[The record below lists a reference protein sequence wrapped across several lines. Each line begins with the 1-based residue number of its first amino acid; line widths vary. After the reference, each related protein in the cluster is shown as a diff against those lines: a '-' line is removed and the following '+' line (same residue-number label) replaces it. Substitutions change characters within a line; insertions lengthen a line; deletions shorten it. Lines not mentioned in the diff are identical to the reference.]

1 MTRELTGHHVNECN
15 EAILIEV
22 LDEPG
27 NGGACHKYRLTL
39 PSGAT
44 TDLSFQDGPIKEVG
58 TNGITHEALLTVL
71 IDRIQHFQRG
81 EWSCRENALA
91 LTKLDEARLWLLE
104 RTRERDGRGVEGTHR
119 A

>member
-44 TDLSFQDGPIKEVG
+44 TDLSFQDGPDQG
-58 TNGITHEALLTVL
+58 GWHQRDHARGATH
-71 IDRIQHFQRG
+71 
-81 EWSCRENALA
+81 CPY
-91 LTKLDEARLWLLE
+91 
-104 RTRERDGRGVEGTHR
+104 
-119 A
+119 